1 MRSTVKRV
9 GVLLAALMMITSC
22 GGNDHPAEPVKTS
35 ATPGLSQSEATDIGT
50 EAYAYAYPLVTMEY
64 TRREFTNVPAGED
77 TKAPMGQFA
86 RMRTYPN
93 AAFHAATAPNTD
105 TLYTQAWF
113 DVSKEPWIVTVPD
126 MGDRYFLLPMMD
138 AWTNVFA
145 SPGTRNGGGKAR
157 TFAITGPGWHGSL
170 PPNVLEYK
178 SPTALVWLLGRIYCS
193 GTPED
198 YDAVHKLQDQI
209 TATPLSSFG
218 KQYLPLLPPLTASV
232 DMVTSVRQQVN
243 ALGAP
248 EYFKLFARLL
258 KTNPPA
264 AADAPMV
271 AKLARIGIVPGQDFD
286 PAKLPAAA
294 NTGLAMAPKLGQDN
308 ISGWREDGVVAGDFV
323 SKNGWAYTIK
333 AGTYGTNYRQRAFV
347 TEVGVG
353 ANLPED
359 AVYPTSDGPDLKQKY
374 SGATKYIM
382 HFDKGQLPPAQG
394 ILVAD
399 HVQRRLLLR
408 RQPAEPLQPQ
418 PARQAGAQPRRLDR
432 HLHSGRIAWP
442 GQGIQLAAG
451 AEGTVQPDAAAVLAQ
466 RQEAVDPGRDLAHPA
481 GQSRSPKPFAAK
493 TNSLPGTMSL
503 TSGAALRPKSAIS
516 SAAGVT
522 VTFQPWRPNHS
533 PTGSRSSKY
542 HSSSVRGMSRS
553 GSTLAINSRTRSIR
567 SRRLARISS
576 SRNFGPNASTAT
588 RLPGRPAR

>member
-9 GVLLAALMMITSC
+9 GVLLATLMMITSC

-35 ATPGLSQSEATDIGT
+35 AAPGLSQSEATDIGT

-86 RMRTYPN
+86 RQRTYPN

-157 TFAITGPGWHGSL
+157 TFAITGPDWHGSL
-170 PPNVLEYK
+170 PPNVLEYQ

-218 KQYLPLLPPLTASV
+218 KQFLPPLPPLTASV
-232 DMVTSVRQQVN
+232 DMVTSVRRQVN

-258 KTNPPA
+258 KTNPPT

-333 AGTYGTNYRQRAFV
+333 AGNYGTNYRQRAFV

-359 AVYPTSDGPDLKQKY
+359 AVYPTSDATGPQAEVQRRNEIHHALRQ
-374 SGATKYIM
+374 G
-382 HFDKGQLPPAQG
+382 PAAAG
-394 ILVAD
+394 ERLLVAD

-408 RQPAEPLQPQ
+408 RQPAQPLQPE
-418 PARQAGAQPRRLDR
+418 PARQAGAQSRRLDR
-432 HLHSGRIAWP
+432 HLHPGRIAWP
-442 GQGIQLAAG
+442 GQGIQLAAR

-466 RQEAVDPGRDLAHPA
+466 REEAVDPGRDVAHPA
-481 GQSRSPKPFAAK
+481 GESRSPKPF
-493 TNSLPGTMSL
+493 G
-503 TSGAALRPKSAIS
+503 R
-516 SAAGVT
+516 
-522 VTFQPWRPNHS
+522 R
-533 PTGSRSSKY
+533 R
-542 HSSSVRGMSRS
+542 
-553 GSTLAINSRTRSIR
+553 IR
-567 SRRLARISS
+567 C
-576 SRNFGPNASTAT
+576 
-588 RLPGRPAR
+588 PAPCP

>member
-1 MRSTVKRV
+1 
-9 GVLLAALMMITSC
+9 
-22 GGNDHPAEPVKTS
+22 
-35 ATPGLSQSEATDIGT
+35 
-50 EAYAYAYPLVTMEY
+50 
-64 TRREFTNVPAGED
+64 
-77 TKAPMGQFA
+77 MGQFA
-86 RMRTYPN
+86 RLRTYPN
-93 AAFHAATAPNTD
+93 AASHEATAPNAD

-126 MGDRYFLLPMMD
+126 MADRYFLLPMMD

-145 SPGTRNGGGKAR
+145 SPGSRNGGGKPR
-157 TFAITGPGWHGSL
+157 TFAITGPDWHGTL
-170 PPNVLEYK
+170 PPDVLDYK

-198 YDAVHKLQDQI
+198 YDAVHKLQDEI

-218 KQYLPLLPPLTASV
+218 KPYLPTLAPITASI
-232 DMVTSVRQQVN
+232 DNVTSARKQVN

-264 AADAPMV
+264 EADAPMV

-286 PAKLPAAA
+286 PSKLPAAA

-308 ISGWREDGVVAGDFV
+308 ISSWREDGVVAGDFV

-333 AGTYGTNYRQRAFV
+333 AGNYGTNYRQRAFV

-359 AVYPTSDGPDLKQKY
+359 AVYPTSDGTGPQAEVQRRNEIRHALRQ
-374 SGATKYIM
+374 GTATA
-382 HFDKGQLPPAQG
+382 GQG
-394 ILVAD
+394 FLVAD
-399 HVQRRLLLR
+399 DVQRRLLLR
-408 RQPAEPLQPQ
+408 RQPAEPLHAQ

-432 HLHSGRIAWP
+432 HLHPSRLPRP
-442 GQGIQLAAG
+442 GQGSQLAAR
-451 AEGTVQPDAAAVLAQ
+451 AEGPVLPDAAAVLAQ
-466 RQEAVDPGRDLAHPA
+466 REEAVDPGRDVAHPA
-481 GQSRSPKPFAAK
+481 GQAGPVNPL
-493 TNSLPGTMSL
+493 SL
-503 TSGAALRPKSAIS
+503 SGEDEFVARHQVFDLGSALRPKPSIS

-522 VTFQPWRPNHS
+522 VTSKPWRAYHS

-542 HSSSVRGMSRS
+542 HSSSVRGKSRP
-553 GSTLAINSRTRSIR
+553 GSTSAINPRTRSIR

-576 SRNFGPNASTAT
+576 SRNVGPNASTAT
-588 RLPGRPAR
+588 RLPGAVRSLMRSNSSSCAAPGRYGINPSADHTLGCDGSKPASSNAFGQSWRRSTATSTRLTAGARRASSASRA